1 MKNITDL
8 TEDEISFFLAQKVVD
23 FLEETGRNFDE
34 FPMGE
39 FLDWFNN
46 AFVMVSLL
54 NLWYKDQIV
63 LTDFDT
69 EPSFGPAENAQ
80 LTGIWKDIL
89 EIDKENSL

>member
-8 TEDEISFFLAQKVVD
+8 TDEEIHIFLANKVVD
-23 FLEETGRNFDE
+23 FLEESGRNFED
-34 FPMGE
+34 FPISE

-63 LTDFDT
+63 LTDFDN

-89 EIDKENSL
+89 EIDKENIL